1 MEFKKYFKVE
11 EKYIEEKHIEEKI
24 DIEIDDILKKIRKS
38 VKIKQIVPT
47 KFGIEVKLFNSQD
60 AQDAAKIADTKKID
74 GSSIF
79 ID

>member
-1 MEFKKYFKVE
+1 MEFKKYFKDEEVDQIEDKQVE
-11 EKYIEEKHIEEKI
+11 ESIEL
-24 DIEIDDILKKIRKS
+24 DDTLKKIRKS

-47 KFGIEVKLFNSQD
+47 KFGIEVKLFNAQD
-60 AQDAAKIADTKKID
+60 AQDAAKIAGTKKID